1 MSTGTALAHIH
12 VEQLGTTLLQSGTML
27 KSTPGAH
34 EIQFRQPFA
43 SPPVVVISP
52 FWNGSGGG
60 VGYIETITSINE
72 NAFVVNSSNAGTNY
86 YVTWIA
92 VGRSL

>member
-1 MSTGTALAHIH
+1 MNTGTALAAVH
-12 VEQLGTTLLQSGTML
+12 VEKLGTSILQSGTVL
-27 KSTPGAH
+27 KSTSGAL

-43 SPPVVVISP
+43 SPPVVLISP
-52 FWNGSGGG
+52 FWNGSDRG

-72 NAFVVNSSNAGTNY
+72 NAFVVNSSNAATNY

-92 VGRSL
+92 VGRAS

>member
-12 VEQLGTTLLQSGTML
+12 VEQLGTTLLQSGTVL

-72 NAFVVNSSNAGTNY
+72 NAFVVNSSNAATNY
-86 YVTWIA
+86 YVTWTA
-92 VGRSL
+92 VGRAS

>member
-72 NAFVVNSSNAGTNY
+72 NAFVVNSSNAATNY

-92 VGRSL
+92 VRRSL

>member
-72 NAFVVNSSNAGTNY
+72 NAFVVNSSNAATNY

-92 VGRSL
+92 VGRAS

>member
-52 FWNGSGGG
+52 FWNGSTGG

-72 NAFVVNSSNAGTNY
+72 NAFVVNSSNAATNY

-92 VGRSL
+92 VGRAS

>member
-1 MSTGTALAHIH
+1 MNTGTALAHIH
-12 VEQLGTTLLQSGTML
+12 VEKLGTSLLQSGTVL
-27 KSTPGAH
+27 KSTAGAH

-52 FWNGSGGG
+52 FWNGSGAG
-60 VGYIETITSINE
+60 VGSIETITSINE
-72 NAFVVNSSNAGTNY
+72 NAFVVNSSNAASNY

-92 VGRSL
+92 IGRSL